1 MGDNIRSSITKVLP
15 DLTASILEIVLE
27 ALQSLGVETSEDL
40 QFINETDLDC
50 VLRPVQARKLLAAW
64 KKTTPN
70 SEISSQASISSP
82 SSCSTFSASP
92 LPSCPM
98 SSLNWVDNFKIPCE
112 NFPEDLMQCLQ
123 REKRPKPRLRR
134 EMIRIIVKEMMKAC
148 ASPSRRA
155 STEIAKRLVAMYPN
169 SLQDVI
175 EGDVVGQGYHSLV
188 KQMQARIENMKRSFT
203 PVIQKRKRRGSD
215 DTDEVPPEKRA
226 TIQDTYGCI
235 KWDIKFLPVSETL
248 ESQQEKKEE
257 MKLLSEQTSFSP
269 EEEVGMAVH
278 FEELTGVSLKD
289 TFLTSLEKKAKRLLD
304 FLKTTCADKS
314 KRVLEAV
321 IKLRMQRGQLKGC
334 SEDVKDMLLL
344 LLSYFDEKEETLF
357 HYVEE
362 TCLAKEVQ
370 MESLP
375 VTPCI
380 IVCGSSCYASRLF
393 MLSIDH
399 KVVNDQI
406 TDFISAI
413 CLMLGSYYC
422 LNIHYPVKLGSTLE
436 FLQRC
441 FFNINPEK
449 GTKVEKTRKKTLH
462 VNPRVLT
469 LIADLSDHEWRETV

>member
-15 DLTASILEIVLE
+15 DLAASILEIVLE

-82 SSCSTFSASP
+82 SSCSTFSASF

-98 SSLNWVDNFKIPCE
+98 SSLDWVDNFKIPCQ
-112 NFPEDLMQCLQ
+112 NFPEDLMQCLK

-148 ASPSRRA
+148 AAPFRRA

-203 PVIQKRKRRGSD
+203 PVIQKRKRGGSD
-215 DTDEVPPEKRA
+215 DTDEVPLEKRA

-269 EEEVGMAVH
+269 EEVKTLMKCTYYSQRKAVNKGADLQILIEEWPFLFQEVGMAVH

-304 FLKTTCADKS
+304 FLKTTCTDKS

-321 IKLRMQRGQLKGC
+321 IKLWMQRGQLKGC
-334 SEDVKDMLLL
+334 SEDVKDMVLL

-436 FLQRC
+436 FLQR
-441 FFNINPEK
+441 
-449 GTKVEKTRKKTLH
+449 R
-462 VNPRVLT
+462 
-469 LIADLSDHEWRETV
+469 